1 MSDRDWVGHPD
12 LNPKGSRSNL
22 HSQHK
27 ACFKHGVPPAGIPG
41 IVHSKKNLRDCRTQV
56 ICPKPLVPAKLSI
69 KAKQK
74 GTERDRERERERGTE
89 KQQEGGVVLLGEG
102 TTVPSRSLVG
112 AASREENESRRTKAL
127 LADSEG
133 YELATALGQKY

>member
-41 IVHSKKNLRDCRTQV
+41 IVHSKK
-56 ICPKPLVPAKLSI
+56 ISEIA
-69 KAKQK
+69 
-74 GTERDRERERERGTE
+74 ERR
-89 KQQEGGVVLLGEG
+89 
-102 TTVPSRSLVG
+102 
-112 AASREENESRRTKAL
+112 
-127 LADSEG
+127 
-133 YELATALGQKY
+133 